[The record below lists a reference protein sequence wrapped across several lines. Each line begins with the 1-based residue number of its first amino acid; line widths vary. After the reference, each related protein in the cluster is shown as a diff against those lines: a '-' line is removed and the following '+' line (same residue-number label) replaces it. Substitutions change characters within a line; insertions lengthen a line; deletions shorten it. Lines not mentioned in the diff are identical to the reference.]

1 MRAGALAN
9 LPTAARWCPRKWAA
23 HTSEDAVVVTRQP
36 TRRRRQPSQTPEEGF
51 FVSESTNPRSLAI
64 QALILDRCRAL
75 GLSRSELARRAG
87 FKNVAKGIRRLDE
100 LCGGELQKTEWLM
113 KGLPSAL
120 ELAPR
125 RVADA
130 LRETEKQLAEIKR
143 RADAERRA
151 SFHPSAYLL
160 GTETRP
166 TQITIYGLT
175 GGPERWRRIPL
186 DLSQPAVTFVQQA
199 LIVVR
204 KTPVVPFY
212 GPTIGFVVNYSPDRA
227 VRFDLAGNPVAMLDR
242 AYEPGRVTLL
252 LGGKQVSADAFAMIM
267 GLSGPCQ
274 PPGRA

>member
-51 FVSESTNPRSLAI
+51 FVSESINPRSLAI

-75 GLSRSELARRAG
+75 GLSRSELVRRAG
-87 FKNVAKGIRRLDE
+87 FKNVAKGTRRLDE
-100 LCGGELQKTEWLM
+100 LCGGELHKTDWLM
-113 KGLPSAL
+113 KELPSAL
-120 ELAPR
+120 ELAPH

-143 RADAERRA
+143 RADAEREALRRA

-166 TQITIYGLT
+166 TQITIYG
-175 GGPERWRRIPL
+175 I
-186 DLSQPAVTFVQQA
+186 
-199 LIVVR
+199 
-204 KTPVVPFY
+204 
-212 GPTIGFVVNYSPDRA
+212 
-227 VRFDLAGNPVAMLDR
+227 
-242 AYEPGRVTLL
+242 
-252 LGGKQVSADAFAMIM
+252 
-267 GLSGPCQ
+267 
-274 PPGRA
+274 

>member
-1 MRAGALAN
+1 
-9 LPTAARWCPRKWAA
+9 
-23 HTSEDAVVVTRQP
+23 
-36 TRRRRQPSQTPEEGF
+36 
-51 FVSESTNPRSLAI
+51 VSESSNPRSLAI

-75 GLSRSELARRAG
+75 GLSRSELVRRAG

-166 TQITIYGLT
+166 TQITIYGIS
-175 GGPERWRRIPL
+175 GGAERWRRIPL

-204 KTPVVPFY
+204 KTQVVPFY

-242 AYEPGRVTLL
+242 AYEPGPVTLL
-252 LGGKQVSADAFAMIM
+252 IGGKQVSADAFAMIM
-267 GLSGPCQ
+267 GLTTGTSMTLS
-274 PPGRA
+274 

>member
-1 MRAGALAN
+1 M
-9 LPTAARWCPRKWAA
+9 
-23 HTSEDAVVVTRQP
+23 
-36 TRRRRQPSQTPEEGF
+36 
-51 FVSESTNPRSLAI
+51 SESTNPRSLAI

-75 GLSRSELARRAG
+75 GLSRSELVRRAG

-120 ELAPR
+120 ELAPH

-166 TQITIYGLT
+166 TQLTIYGIS
-175 GGPERWRRIPL
+175 GGPERWLRIPL
-186 DLSQPAVTFVQQA
+186 DLSQPAVTFVKQA
-199 LIVVR
+199 LLWFVR
-204 KTPVVPFY
+204 HQWSGFTAQQLDSWSTTRPT
-212 GPTIGFVVNYSPDRA
+212 GPLGSTSQEIQSRCSIGHMSR
-227 VRFDLAGNPVAMLDR
+227 
-242 AYEPGRVTLL
+242 
-252 LGGKQVSADAFAMIM
+252 GGSRW
-267 GLSGPCQ
+267 S
-274 PPGRA
+274 

>member
-1 MRAGALAN
+1 
-9 LPTAARWCPRKWAA
+9 
-23 HTSEDAVVVTRQP
+23 
-36 TRRRRQPSQTPEEGF
+36 
-51 FVSESTNPRSLAI
+51 
-64 QALILDRCRAL
+64 
-75 GLSRSELARRAG
+75 
-87 FKNVAKGIRRLDE
+87 
-100 LCGGELQKTEWLM
+100 M

-186 DLSQPAVTFVQQA
+186 DLSQPAVTFVRQA

-204 KTPVVPFY
+204 KTPVGPFY

-227 VRFDLAGNPVAMLDR
+227 ARFDLAGNPVAMLDR
-242 AYEPGRVTLL
+242 AYEPGRVALL
-252 LGGKQVSADAFAMIM
+252 IGRKQVSADAFAMIM
-267 GLSGPCQ
+267 GLSAPCQ
-274 PPGRA
+274 PPC